1 MTYLFHPNRFRTA
14 CVGSIVLLAQW
25 LVCGLAVGQVV
36 HVQVNDATTGKGVV
50 CDIFKYESGKKPF
63 RVRTTSNEGAADL
76 PDAGKAS
83 EQYKAASLTYEG
95 DRIDCPLTNPQQ
107 WKVYKTKSVSARY
120 ALAEFF
126 AEAGDPAS
134 AAVIYERVSDLAEA
148 KNPKLAK
155 QAESKTFEEVGKL
168 FSVRPAT
175 ETTAGK
181 VVPSENLVTRIKQFQ
196 NENGIRPTGEVNPK
210 TLEMAHEIAKKSGR
224 DSLIKNPD

>member
-1 MTYLFHPNRFRTA
+1 MTYPFHRNRFRTG
-14 CVGSIVLLAQW
+14 CVGAIVLLAQW
-25 LVCGLAVGQVV
+25 LVCGLAIGQIV
-36 HVQVNDATTGKGVV
+36 HIQVNDATTGNGVA

-63 RVRTTSNEGAADL
+63 RVGKTNNEGASDL
-76 PDAGKAS
+76 PDPGKAG

-107 WKVYKTKSVSARY
+107 WKVSKTKSVSARY

-134 AAVIYERVSDLAEA
+134 AAVIYERVSDLAET

-155 QAESKTFEEVGKL
+155 RAETKTFEETGKL
-168 FSVRPAT
+168 FSVRTAT

-196 NENGIRPTGEVNPK
+196 NENGIRATGEVNPK
-210 TLEMAHEIAKKSGR
+210 TLEVAHAKAKKSGHNSLMG
-224 DSLIKNPD
+224 DSD

>member
-1 MTYLFHPNRFRTA
+1 MTYLSHRNRFRA
-14 CVGSIVLLAQW
+14 GRVGSIVLLAQS
-25 LVCGLAVGQVV
+25 LVCGVAVGQVV
-36 HVQVNDATTGKGVV
+36 HVQISDATTGKGVV

-63 RVRTTSNEGAADL
+63 KVRQTSNEGAADL
-76 PDAGKAS
+76 PDPGKAG

-95 DRIDCPLTNPQQ
+95 DRIDCPLTNPQK
-107 WKVYKTKSVSARY
+107 WNVSKTMSVNARY

-134 AAVIYERVSDLAEA
+134 AAVIYERVSDLAET
-148 KNPKLAK
+148 KNPKLAER
-155 QAESKTFEEVGKL
+155 AERKSFEEVGKL

-196 NENGIRPTGEVNPK
+196 NENGISPTGEVNPK
-210 TLEMAHEIAKKSGR
+210 TLEMAHEIATKNGP
-224 DSLIKNPD
+224 DSLIQQP